1 MLLSLLDIE
10 LNLLILLCFVNGRQ
24 MSLKNMHYH
33 LKQVQMQDINVL
45 FLLLVSNVVLAL
57 TNNNNNNIE
66 VKTILITKRE
76 EVQAIPVAVQI
87 MHCLLKV
94 DMLHVKSNLKKYCLQ
109 LELSSI

>member
-45 FLLLVSNVVLAL
+45 ENKKGYY
-57 TNNNNNNIE
+57 IE
-66 VKTILITKRE
+66 VKVNWCGSQFFFE
-76 EVQAIPVAVQI
+76 
-87 MHCLLKV
+87 
-94 DMLHVKSNLKKYCLQ
+94 KY
-109 LELSSI
+109 